1 MFVKDHNCEEFVSLL
16 GSSAPVPGGGGAS
29 ALVGAVGV
37 ALGNMAAALTVGK
50 PKYADVENEMKML
63 IKKANILQ
71 AELLELVDQDAEVF
85 EPLAKAYR
93 LPTETEAQKAEKAQV
108 MEEALRMACTVPFD
122 IMGKCGIAIE
132 MHQGFAAKAN
142 RNAISDVGVG
152 VEFCKAALRGAA
164 LNVFINTKAMKDR
177 DYAKNLNN
185 QANAILKK
193 YTAAAD
199 EIFDKV
205 LMELKQE
212 DTTA

>member
-1 MFVKDHNCEEFVSLL
+1 
-16 GSSAPVPGGGGAS
+16 
-29 ALVGAVGV
+29 
-37 ALGNMAAALTVGK
+37 
-50 PKYADVENEMKML
+50 
-63 IKKANILQ
+63 
-71 AELLELVDQDAEVF
+71 
-85 EPLAKAYR
+85 
-93 LPTETEAQKAEKAQV
+93 
-108 MEEALRMACTVPFD
+108 
-122 IMGKCGIAIE
+122 
-132 MHQGFAAKAN
+132 
-142 RNAISDVGVG
+142 
-152 VEFCKAALRGAA
+152 CKAALRGAA